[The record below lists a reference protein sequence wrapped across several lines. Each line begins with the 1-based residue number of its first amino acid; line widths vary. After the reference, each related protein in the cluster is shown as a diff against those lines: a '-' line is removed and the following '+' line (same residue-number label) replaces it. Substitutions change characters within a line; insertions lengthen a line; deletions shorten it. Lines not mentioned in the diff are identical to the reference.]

1 MSLILLAPEKMLE
14 VIPGEITIKG
24 TVDTVPNK
32 GMSVRGYRFYK
43 TEVDIPCMRDYELV
57 RWKKGTSNLGFH
69 DGSRWRKNAVHE
81 DDVTILTR
89 GESSRWYWM
98 NDIEVSHIYISQAL
112 MAKVASEIFHK
123 DIDRTFVDHYPIVND
138 AALSTLMGCYE
149 AEALS
154 EEPGSDLFSQSLE
167 IQLCIHLMRKYIKC
181 DGQDETVSRISR
193 ARLDTLQRYIMT
205 HLSGTISVKDMAAIV
220 DLSPS
225 HFVRLFATVFGV
237 SPHQYVQAQRLK
249 RAERLLS
256 TLHNVPLKAVAMDC
270 GFADQS
276 HMTRLF
282 KEKLSMTP
290 KEYREKNALGLFCSL
305 TVQ

>member
-1 MSLILLAPEKMLE
+1 MSLTLLAPEKMLE
-14 VIPGEITIKG
+14 VIPGEVTIKG
-24 TVDTVPNK
+24 TVDTLLNK
-32 GMSVRGYRFYK
+32 GMSIRGYRFYK
-43 TEVDIPCMRDYELV
+43 TEVDIPSMRDYELV
-57 RWKKGTSNLGFH
+57 RWKKGTANLGFH
-69 DGSRWRKNAVHE
+69 DGSRWRKNAVQAN
-81 DDVTILTR
+81 DVTILTR

-123 DIDRTFVDHYPIVND
+123 NIDRVFVDHYPIVND
-138 AALSTLMGCYE
+138 PALSALMGRYE
-149 AEALS
+149 AEVLS

-167 IQLCIHLMRKYIKC
+167 VQLCIHLMRKYIKC
-181 DGQDETVSRISR
+181 DGQEETASRISS
-193 ARLDTLQRYIMT
+193 ARLDALQRYIVT
-205 HLSGTISVKDMAAIV
+205 HLSGAISVKDMAAIV

-225 HFVRLFATVFGV
+225 HFVRVFATVFGV

-256 TLHNVPLKAVAMDC
+256 TLRNVPLKAVAMDC

-282 KEKLSMTP
+282 KERLLMTP
-290 KEYREKNALGLFCSL
+290 KEYRDKHAFSLFGSL

>member
-1 MSLILLAPEKMLE
+1 MSQILLAPEKMLE
-14 VIPGEITIKG
+14 VIPGEVTIKG

-32 GMSVRGYRFYK
+32 GMSIRGYRFYK

-57 RWKKGTSNLGFH
+57 RWKKGTASLGFH
-69 DGSRWRKNAVHE
+69 DGSRWRKNAVNEH
-81 DDVTILTR
+81 DVTILTR

-98 NDIEVSHIYISQAL
+98 NDIEVSHIYISQPL

-123 DIDRTFVDHYPIVND
+123 DIDRVFVDHYPIVND
-138 AALSTLMGCYE
+138 PALSGLMERYE
-149 AEALS
+149 TEVMS

-167 IQLCIHLMRKYIKC
+167 VQLCIHLMRKYIKC
-181 DGQDETVSRISR
+181 DGKDEPRSRISS
-193 ARLDTLQRYIMT
+193 ARLDTLQRYIAT

-225 HFVRLFATVFGV
+225 HFVRVFATVFGV

-256 TLHNVPLKAVAMDC
+256 TLRNVPLKAVAMDC

-290 KEYREKNALGLFCSL
+290 KEYRETRGFELFGSPGI
-305 TVQ
+305 Q

>member
-1 MSLILLAPEKMLE
+1 MSLILLAPERMLE
-14 VIPGEITIKG
+14 VMPGEITMKG
-24 TVDTVPNK
+24 TVDVAVNS
-32 GMSVRGYRFYK
+32 GMSIRGYSFYK
-43 TEVDIPCMRDYELV
+43 TEVEIPSMRDYELV
-57 RWKKGTSNLGFH
+57 RWKKGTTNLGFH
-69 DGSRWRKNAVHE
+69 DGSRWHKNAVHD

-112 MAKVASEIFHK
+112 MAKVAGEIFQK
-123 DIDRTFVDHYPIVND
+123 DIDRMFVDHYPIVND
-138 AALSTLMGCYE
+138 AALARLMETYE
-149 AEALS
+149 VESLS
-154 EEPGSDLFSQSLE
+154 QDPGSNLYTQSLE
-167 IQLCIHLMRKYIKC
+167 VQLCIHLIRKYIKC
-181 DGQDETVSRISR
+181 DGRDKSVSRISKP
-193 ARLDTLQRYIMT
+193 RLDALQRYINT
-205 HLSGTISVKDMAAIV
+205 HLAGTVSVKDMAAIV

-225 HFVRLFATVFGV
+225 HFVRVFGAIFGV

-249 RAERLLS
+249 RAERLLT
-256 TLHNVPLKAVAMDC
+256 TLHGVPLKAVAMDC

-290 KEYREKNALGLFCSL
+290 KEYRDKSQFGLFCSL

>member
-1 MSLILLAPEKMLE
+1 MSSILLAPEKMLD
-14 VIPGEITIKG
+14 VIPGEVTIKG
-24 TVDTVPNK
+24 TVETGPNN
-32 GMSVRGYRFYK
+32 GMSIRGYRFYK

-57 RWKKGTSNLGFH
+57 HWKKGTSNLGFH
-69 DGSRWRKNAVHE
+69 DGSRWQKNAVHD

-112 MAKVASEIFHK
+112 MAKVAGEIFQK
-123 DIDRTFVDHYPIVND
+123 DIDRVFVDHYPIVND
-138 AALSTLMGCYE
+138 ATLSRLMESYE
-149 AEALS
+149 AESLS
-154 EEPGSDLFSQSLE
+154 KEPGSGLFAQSLE
-167 IQLCIHLMRKYIKC
+167 IQLCIHLIRKYIRC
-181 DGQDETVSRISR
+181 GVRDEAVSRISKS
-193 ARLDTLQRYIMT
+193 RLDTLQLYITT
-205 HLSGTISVKDMAAIV
+205 HLAGTISVKDMAAIV

-225 HFVRLFATVFGV
+225 HFVRVFGAIFGV

-256 TLHNVPLKAVAMDC
+256 TLHDVPLKAVAMDC

-290 KEYREKNALGLFCSL
+290 KEYREKSTFGLFCSL

>member
-1 MSLILLAPEKMLE
+1 MSLILLAPERMLDFM
-14 VIPGEITIKG
+14 PGEVTISG
-24 TVDTVPNK
+24 TVDAAASR
-32 GMSVRGYRFYK
+32 GMSIRGYRFYK
-43 TEVDIPCMRDYELV
+43 TEVEIPSIRDYELV
-57 RWKKGTSNLGFH
+57 RWKKGTPNLGFH
-69 DGSRWRKNAVHE
+69 DGSRWHQHAVRD

-112 MAKVASEIFHK
+112 MAKVAGEIFQK
-123 DIDRTFVDHYPIVND
+123 DIDRMFVDHYPIVND
-138 AALSTLMGCYE
+138 AALARLMETYE
-149 AEALS
+149 AESLNPQ
-154 EEPGSDLFSQSLE
+154 PGSSLYAQSLE
-167 IQLCIHLMRKYIKC
+167 IQLCIHLIRNYIKC
-181 DGQDETVSRISR
+181 DGSDEAVSRISKP
-193 ARLDTLQRYIMT
+193 RLEALQRYINT
-205 HLSGTISVKDMAAIV
+205 HLAGTISVKDMAAIV

-225 HFVRLFATVFGV
+225 HFVRVFGAIYGV

-256 TLHNVPLKAVAMDC
+256 TLQDVPLKAVAMDC

-290 KEYREKNALGLFCSL
+290 KEYREKSHFGLFCSL